1 VQDVPTLDDA
11 HTVIEAIQLQDTA
24 TVATTAEG

>member
-11 HTVIEAIQLQDTA
+11 HTVIESIQLTDTA